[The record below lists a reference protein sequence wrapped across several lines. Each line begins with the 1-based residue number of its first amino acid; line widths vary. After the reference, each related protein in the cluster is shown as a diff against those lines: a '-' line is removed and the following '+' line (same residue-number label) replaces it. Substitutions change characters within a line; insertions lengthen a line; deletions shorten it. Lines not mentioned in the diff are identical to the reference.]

1 LPRSCAAPLGK
12 NVTLSRVPGPR
23 HPVLAN
29 SSIAFI
35 TKGLA
40 ALVAK
45 DSMDHGEVIL
55 GAITSWE
62 VLAALPALPDE
73 GLKWRW

>member
-1 LPRSCAAPLGK
+1 LPRSYAAPLGK

-23 HPVLAN
+23 HLVLAN
-29 SSIAFI
+29 SRIAII

-55 GAITSWE
+55 GAITWWE
-62 VLAALPALPDE
+62 VLAALPTLPDE
-73 GLKWRW
+73 GVTWRW

>member
-1 LPRSCAAPLGK
+1 MPRSSAAPLGK
-12 NVTLSRVPGPR
+12 NVTLSRMPGLR
-23 HPVLAN
+23 HLVLAN
-29 SSIAFI
+29 SSIAII

-45 DSMDHGEVIL
+45 DSADHGEVIL

-62 VLAALPALPDE
+62 SLAALPALPNE

>member
-1 LPRSCAAPLGK
+1 
-12 NVTLSRVPGPR
+12 
-23 HPVLAN
+23 LAN
-29 SSIAFI
+29 SRIAII

-55 GAITSWE
+55 GAITWWE
-62 VLAALPALPDE
+62 VLAALPTLPDE
-73 GLKWRW
+73 GVTWRW

>member
-1 LPRSCAAPLGK
+1 MSP
-12 NVTLSRVPGPR
+12 VPGPR
-23 HPVLAN
+23 YLVLAN
-29 SSIAFI
+29 SRIAI
-35 TKGLA
+35 VTKGLA